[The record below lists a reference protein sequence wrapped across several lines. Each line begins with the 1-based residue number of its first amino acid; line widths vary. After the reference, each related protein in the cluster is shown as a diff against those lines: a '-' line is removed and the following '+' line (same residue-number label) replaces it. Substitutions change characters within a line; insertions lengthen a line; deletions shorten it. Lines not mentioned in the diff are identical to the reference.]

1 MAEYLDFFNVYIM
14 GVVEMSFQ
22 FYFLAKILK
31 KKMWPPFYF
40 LFAVLSSI
48 ISAARAAYRRECLKP
63 ARQIT
68 VPYAVSRKISTTK
81 PMIVLAGLMDNGKEV
96 PVSRLRSK
104 EFSSVV
110 LQYMKNM

>member
-40 LFAVLSSI
+40 LFSVG
-48 ISAARAAYRRECLKP
+48 AAEQAGKSQKIHGQHLPMAEKVFRRP
-63 ARQIT
+63 F
-68 VPYAVSRKISTTK
+68 VP
-81 PMIVLAGLMDNGKEV
+81 
-96 PVSRLRSK
+96 
-104 EFSSVV
+104 
-110 LQYMKNM
+110 